1 MRLLVVLACF
11 AIVAEAFRAG
21 TGTPVRMQFGAF
33 KERFGKVY
41 ASHDEHEKR
50 FAIFAGKLSNDIV
63 WQQKINN
70 LSIRRKP
77 QLH

>member
-50 FAIFAGKLSNDIV
+50 FAIFAG
-63 WQQKINN
+63 
-70 LSIRRKP
+70 
-77 QLH
+77 